1 MFRYLTVFAMAGAII
16 YVSQH
21 PEILGL
27 TWSGLSARPDFKV
40 WIEETHVRPNN
51 DRYYILDVQSRE
63 DKPLIVKGVVMND
76 DPKCVN
82 LDGSFLNKG
91 AEVKLGQVL
100 RFPLGI
106 PGLGACEPVKV
117 LISTDRG
124 DSVYN
129 FN

>member
-1 MFRYLTVFAMAGAII
+1 MFKYFSVLAIAAAVI

-27 TWSGLSARPDFKV
+27 SDLSGPDFKV
-40 WIEETHVRPNN
+40 WIEKTRIPPNN
-51 DRYYILDVQSRE
+51 DPYYILDVQSRE
-63 DKPLIVKGVVMND
+63 EKPISVKRVLMND

-82 LDGSFLNKG
+82 TDRSLFHAGMD
-91 AEVKLGQVL
+91 VKLGQVL

-106 PGLGACEPVKV
+106 AGFDACEPVKV

-124 DSVYN
+124 ESVYN